1 MYECVGSLENY
12 RTKMMYKMDIEV
24 ITTEE
29 EYQAVLQRID
39 ELMGAS
45 KGSPEYEEL

>member
-1 MYECVGSLENY
+1 
-12 RTKMMYKMDIEV
+12 MDIEV

-39 ELMGAS
+39 DLMGAS
-45 KGSPEYEEL
+45 KGSPEYEELQRLTDLVEDYEDKLCS